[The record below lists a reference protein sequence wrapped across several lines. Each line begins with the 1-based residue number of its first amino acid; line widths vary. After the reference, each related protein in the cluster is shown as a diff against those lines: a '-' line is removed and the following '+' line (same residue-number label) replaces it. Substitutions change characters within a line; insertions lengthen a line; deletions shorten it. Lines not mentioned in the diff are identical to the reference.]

1 MITGSSDPY
10 LLVSI
15 GKTKLD
21 SKQDKLKNDLNPVF
35 GRMFELDATLPRD
48 HTLSVTV
55 MDYDRG
61 PLHDD
66 MIGTTEIDVENRF
79 YSNHGATC
87 GLPQTVTV

>member
-1 MITGSSDPY
+1 MV
-10 LLVSI
+10 VSI

-21 SKQDKLKNDLNPVF
+21 SKEDKLKNNLNPIF
-35 GRMFELDATLPRD
+35 GKMFELKATLPTD

-61 PLHDD
+61 RLHDD
-66 MIGTTEIDVENRF
+66 IIGTTKIDVENRF
-79 YSNHGATC
+79 YSNRRATC